1 MPVATISVA
10 ADGLAPVYDQS
21 AKPLRAALQPDISSR
36 ELFVLIRELVR
47 PYMKG
52 LVIVLIAIACLQ
64 DEIAATVTALLS
76 LVGFAWTV
84 WTSAPG
90 RNEMARALIR

>member
-1 MPVATISVA
+1 MKRWKTDLNKLVANAMAFTQTVA
-10 ADGLAPVYDQS
+10 SSHSHAPVPVLPA
-21 AKPLRAALQPDISSR
+21 AK
-36 ELFVLIRELVR
+36 
-47 PYMKG
+47 
-52 LVIVLIAIACLQ
+52 VIVLIAIACLQ